1 MGPYSHCSDR
11 CFHFEQDNVSS
22 LGWNR
27 KTIRRMLQKSRLG
40 EVLWEVVRIQMYPK
54 GRANKFCCCI
64 RCEVGK
70 EIVKSNV
77 IPKFL
82 AWAAAMNW
90 DGKKAVD
97 WAGVRESIRI
107 LILPILSR
115 DIYYISKRRYSIE
128 NCGYAALESEKSTL
142 VIHFLKSSVDIW
154 NLDTWK
160 KWDHQRMSAGGKKKR
175 RGLRLKS
182 CSIHIKKSEK
192 RQGMSREVWEVWSPR
207 SRMKT
212 VFPKRECSM
221 VPPCAKS

>member
-142 VIHFLKSSVDIW
+142 VILFKVLSRYMEFRHMKEMRPPKNECRW
-154 NLDTWK
+154 EK
-160 KWDHQRMSAGGKKKR
+160 EEKG
-175 RGLRLKS
+175 
-182 CSIHIKKSEK
+182 SEI
-192 RQGMSREVWEVWSPR
+192 EILLNPY
-207 SRMKT
+207 
-212 VFPKRECSM
+212 
-221 VPPCAKS
+221 